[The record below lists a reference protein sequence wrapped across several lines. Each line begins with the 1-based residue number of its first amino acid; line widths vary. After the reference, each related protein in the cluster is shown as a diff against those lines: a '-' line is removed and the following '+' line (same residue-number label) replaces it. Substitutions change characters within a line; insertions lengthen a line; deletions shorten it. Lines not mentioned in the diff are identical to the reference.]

1 MRSRKIAVA
10 AAACA
15 FVLVPAATAT
25 AGSGPA
31 PDNSKR
37 SSAKSTA
44 PSPEGNPRSAQ
55 AQAIGVCADAYE
67 IGTTGYVKRGSETV
81 ASVKQFYSPECQENY
96 GYLWVWQSFRDKE
109 DDYDV
114 STAVYSYSQDEIL
127 GKRAWTNSNGQEY
140 WSNATDT
147 VKECTAAIGAVREA
161 GVPLQYQAASSK
173 RC

>member
-25 AGSGPA
+25 AGSGQA
-31 PDNSKR
+31 PDGSKR

-44 PSPEGNPRSAQ
+44 PSPEGNPRSVQ
-55 AQAIGVCADAYE
+55 AQAIGVCPDAYE
-67 IGTTGYVKRGSETV
+67 IGTAGYVKRGGDTV
-81 ASVKQFYSPECQENY
+81 ASVKQFYSPKCQENY
-96 GYLWVWQSFRDKE
+96 GYLWVWQSFRDGE
-109 DDYDV
+109 EDYDV

-127 GKRAWTNSNGQEY
+127 GQRAWTNSDGQEF
-140 WSNATDT
+140 WSYPTGTA
-147 VKECTAAIGAVREA
+147 KECTAAIGAVREA
-161 GVPLQYQAASSK
+161 GVPLQYQGVSSK